1 MVSTKLFVLL
11 SCVFV
16 AVLAVPQGQLVGAPS
31 KLSGA
36 DLKEAEETLKTS
48 LSKLAAGD
56 GPNYNLSKIISVTR
70 QVVSGTLYKYDVEL
84 VDSYGAKKNCNVEI
98 WNQPWLEN
106 GTEVTFKC
114 PGEEVVKKKHS
125 P

>member
-1 MVSTKLFVLL
+1 MFCAKLFVLF
-11 SCVFV
+11 SCVLAV
-16 AVLAVPQGQLVGAPS
+16 VLAVPQGPIVGGES
-31 KLSGA
+31 QLSGA
-36 DLKEAEETLKTS
+36 DLKEAEDTLKNS
-48 LSKLAAGD
+48 LSKLAGGD
-56 GPNYNLSKIISVTR
+56 GPNYNLSKVNSVTR

-84 VDSYGAKKNCNVEI
+84 VDSNGAKKNCNVEI
-98 WNQPWLEN
+98 WDQPWLEN